1 MLNGLDRGELD
12 EKKRARVKRRQR
24 YSGTAPGVEVVMRA
38 RTFFR
43 GGTAIMLEAII
54 FDYNGVLINDL
65 NILES
70 AYLKAARALGFA
82 LSSKTIRK
90 FISYAPDHKRK
101 LLFGD
106 ISDER
111 WNQLMGLKTEFYFE
125 KAENANLVIPKVDEV
140 LISLSKRYTLA
151 LISNATR
158 EYFERTFP
166 AHLSVL
172 FKETLFSDEVTRP
185 KPSPEPLHVMLKRL
199 EIGKEQCCYVGDS
212 VLDIQMAKSAGISM
226 FAVGTGGNSKDEL
239 RKAGADWVLDSLKDL
254 EAKVEKL

>member
-1 MLNGLDRGELD
+1 
-12 EKKRARVKRRQR
+12 
-24 YSGTAPGVEVVMRA
+24 
-38 RTFFR
+38 
-43 GGTAIMLEAII
+43 MLEAII
-54 FDYNGVLINDL
+54 FDYNGVLVNDL

-82 LSSKTIRK
+82 LNSKTFRK
-90 FISYAPDHKRK
+90 FISHAPDHKRE

-111 WNQLMGLKTEFYFE
+111 WNQLIGLKTKFYFE

-140 LISLSKRYTLA
+140 LMSLSTHYTLA

-166 AHLSVL
+166 AHLSAL

-185 KPSPEPLHVMLKRL
+185 KPSPGPLLVMLKRL
-199 EIGKEQCCYVGDS
+199 EIGKNQCCYVGDS
-212 VLDIQMAKSAGISM
+212 VLDVQMAKSAGISM
-226 FAVGTGGNSKDEL
+226 FGVGTGGNSKDEL
-239 RKAGADWVLDSLKDL
+239 KEAGADWVLVSLNDL
-254 EAKVEKL
+254 EARVAKL